1 MTEMMIEVIN
11 SQCANLREHLRT
23 ANNRFDLNVWGLFY
37 NIDISRSN
45 IDPPQYRGSCN
56 FLSNNFIIKR
66 GTRSGVES
74 SLERGTLLRRFSRTI
89 RNYDN
94 LFGV

>member
-56 FLSNNFIIKR
+56 FYLITLLSNVVQDR
-66 GTRSGVES
+66 ES
-74 SLERGTLLRRFSRTI
+74 SL
-89 RNYDN
+89 
-94 LFGV
+94 V